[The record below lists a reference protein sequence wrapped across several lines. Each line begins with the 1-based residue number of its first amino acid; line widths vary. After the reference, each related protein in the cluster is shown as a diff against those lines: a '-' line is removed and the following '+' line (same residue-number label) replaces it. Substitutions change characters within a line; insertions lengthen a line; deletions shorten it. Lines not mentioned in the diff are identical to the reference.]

1 MLLNQ
6 TLDQLHRLR
15 LNGMADA
22 FAQQLQQ
29 PDTHALSFEERFSLL
44 VDRELTERENRRLT
58 RLLQLARLKQQACV
72 EDIDYKHRRGLERSL
87 MATLVTGDWIR
98 AHHNL
103 HLMVLPAPASPGS
116 LVPWAIRPVARVSR
130 FAMNESRACS
140 MVCASRAVMAPS
152 PSASHSLPRRT
163 SSSST
168 TLVSKRSP
176 RVNGMTCSKSLR
188 TVTPLARH

>member
-72 EDIDYKHRRGLERSL
+72 EDIHRLQ
-87 MATLVTGDWIR
+87 T
-98 AHHNL
+98 
-103 HLMVLPAPASPGS
+103 
-116 LVPWAIRPVARVSR
+116 
-130 FAMNESRACS
+130 
-140 MVCASRAVMAPS
+140 
-152 PSASHSLPRRT
+152 
-163 SSSST
+163 
-168 TLVSKRSP
+168 SP
-176 RVNGMTCSKSLR
+176 RPGAQLDGHPGYR
-188 TVTPLARH
+188 